1 MKKGVDYIGVG
12 VGAVIINENNEI
24 LLLKRLVE
32 PEQGCW
38 TIPGGTVEFGETVE
52 EAIIREMEEEI
63 GVKIEVVKLLGVTN
77 HILKDE
83 KKHWVSPAFLVKIVK
98 GVPENKEPH
107 KHEDLKWF
115 STNSLPINPT
125 MTTKVALNNYLNQFS
140 KKHVN

>member
-12 VGAVIINENNEI
+12 VGAVIINEKNEI
-24 LLLKRLVE
+24 LLLKRNKD

-52 EAIIREMEEEI
+52 EAIIREVKEEI
-63 GVKIEVVKLLGVTN
+63 GVKIEIESLLGVTN

-83 KKHWVSPAFLVKIVK
+83 KTHWVSPAFLVKIVE

-107 KHEDLKWF
+107 AHESLGWF
-115 STNSLPINPT
+115 STNSLPVNPT
-125 MTTKVALNNYLNQFS
+125 LTTIIALKNYFNKKS
-140 KKHVN
+140 K